1 MSKMPLGG
9 SIMMSSAQQKSISS
23 QGNLQKDQED
33 IMSLAAKQTS
43 NESKVGKMLSE
54 STQIAV
60 ITLVLSMLLSA
71 AALDL

>member
-1 MSKMPLGG
+1 
-9 SIMMSSAQQKSISS
+9 MMSSAQQKSISS